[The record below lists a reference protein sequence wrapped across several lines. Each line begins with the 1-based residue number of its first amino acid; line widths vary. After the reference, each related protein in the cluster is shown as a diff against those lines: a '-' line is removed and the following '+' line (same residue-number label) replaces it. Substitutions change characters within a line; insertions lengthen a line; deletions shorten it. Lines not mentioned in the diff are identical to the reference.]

1 MYKKLSQA
9 SIRVLVSLSV
19 VVAFLTMS
27 ANVPAQNIKTDKI
40 ERIVVGSLES
50 KKLVEI
56 TPRAGQTTRQVIE
69 MPAHP
74 TLSVVNNNET
84 PADVDLSAFD
94 LQGKEVGRETIRV
107 NPGDSLKLRL
117 ETVFPQLTLYILS
130 AVEIQTSVLSSKA
143 EPGSQLSGQGT
154 ENAYQLAVGFFSQRQ
169 SPWNGY
175 MLGTC
180 SGDTIGSSGCAIT
193 SIAMAMTPVVTNL
206 DPGVLNTYLKN
217 NGGYAS
223 GCLVIWA
230 NAAGIDGS
238 GGFTYYGSSTVGS
251 AANLKSLIDS
261 GKFSVVKSTR
271 FSSHYGVI
279 IGYINNGTALSDF
292 YYLDPWDLTAQFR
305 YVGDGW
311 VSSSS
316 VIHRYK

>member
-1 MYKKLSQA
+1 MIA
-9 SIRVLVSLSV
+9 V
-19 VVAFLTMS
+19 FLTVS
-27 ANVPAQNIKTDKI
+27 ANVSAQNIKTDNI
-40 ERIVVGSLES
+40 EDIAVQSLEV
-50 KKLVEI
+50 KEVVEI
-56 TPRAGQTTRQVIE
+56 NPQAGQITRQTIE
-69 MPAHP
+69 MPSQR
-74 TLSVVNNNET
+74 TLSVGNSNAT
-84 PADVDLSAFD
+84 PVDVDLSAFD
-94 LQGKEVGRETIRV
+94 LKGKEVGRETIRIKA
-107 NPGDSLKLRL
+107 GDNLTTTLGN
-117 ETVFPQLTLYILS
+117 VFSQLALNELS
-130 AVEIQTSVLSSKA
+130 VVEIQTSVLSAKA
-143 EPGSQLSGQGT
+143 EPGSQFSGQAT
-154 ENAYQLAVGFFSQRQ
+154 ENAYQLPVGFFSQRQ
-169 SPWNGY
+169 SPWNSY
-175 MLGTC
+175 MLGNC

-206 DPGVLNTYLKN
+206 DPGVLNDYLKN
-217 NGGYAS
+217 NGGYVQD
-223 GCLVIWA
+223 CLVVWA

-292 YYLDPWDLTAQFR
+292 YYLDPWDLTAQFH

-316 VIHRYK
+316 LIQRYR